1 MENNENRT
9 TLFYKIS
16 ISIIFGILGFAINF
30 YTIKFPF
37 PPYIAVVLIGL
48 LFPMLIT
55 LSWGWKYGLLAA
67 LSGGCQTM
75 WFLWGPSNGYAIFF
89 VVPPFTLWIMWH
101 GFFAQLRKRQKEPA
115 WWLDKYIIEIP
126 FRLFSTIN
134 LLTLSRWAITLN
146 PPPWTWALDAPN
158 TIPMHF
164 SNFIVIKQAAVGYII
179 LLLSDV
185 LLNIGFVRRFFR
197 LKEIDNRTNTGYVI
211 SAFLL
216 IGALFWLAD
225 SILGSLVFVTGK
237 TFFELFALN
246 IPSYNIFV
254 RTAVILLCLAGGLFA
269 AKLLQKQRESDI
281 ALRES
286 EIKYRTLVEHLPA
299 ITYTAA
305 FDESST
311 TLYVSPQ
318 IEKIIGISPH
328 DYKADPDLWLKHL
341 HDGDRERVLKEVSHA
356 HETGQPFVSEY
367 RITSTDGRVVWLR
380 DEAVIAKDDKGNP
393 RYLQGVMVDITRQKQ
408 TEDAL
413 KKAHD
418 DLDIKVKERTAELQK
433 TINLMA
439 GREVRM
445 AELKEVIR
453 KLREQVDSAGMTP
466 VANDPLKET

>member
-1 MENNENRT
+1 MEINENRT
-9 TLFYKIS
+9 TPFYKIS

-55 LSWGWKYGLLAA
+55 LSWGWKYGFMSA
-67 LSGGCQTM
+67 LTGGCQTM
-75 WFLWGPSNGYAIFF
+75 WWLWGPSNGYAIFF
-89 VVPPFTLWIMWH
+89 VVPPFTLWIIWH
-101 GFFAQLRKRQKEPA
+101 GFFALLRKRQKKPK
-115 WWLDKYIIEIP
+115 WWLNKYIIEIP
-126 FRLFSTIN
+126 FRLLSTIN

-146 PPPWTWALDAPN
+146 PPSWTWALDAPN

-185 LLNIGFVRRFFR
+185 LLNIGFVRSFFR

-225 SILGSLVFVTGK
+225 SILGFLVFFTGK

-254 RTAVILLCLAGGLFA
+254 RTAVILSCLAGGLFA
-269 AKLLQKQRESDI
+269 AKLLRKQRESDI

-305 FDESST
+305 LDESST
-311 TLYVSPQ
+311 TLYISPQ
-318 IEKIIGISPH
+318 IEKILGISPH
-328 DYKADPDLWLKHL
+328 AYKAGHDFRLKNL
-341 HDGDRERVLKEVSHA
+341 HNDDRERVLKEVSHA
-356 HETGQPFVSEY
+356 RETGQPIISEY
-367 RITSTDGRVVWLR
+367 RMTTTDGRVVWLR
-380 DEAVIAKDDKGNP
+380 DEAVIVKDDRGNSL
-393 RYLQGVMVDITRQKQ
+393 YLQGVMFDITSQKHIEEELAKHREHL
-408 TEDAL
+408 EDMVQ
-413 KKAHD
+413 K
-418 DLDIKVKERTAELQK
+418 RTDELQR

-453 KLREQVDSAGMTP
+453 KMREQVDSTGMTP
-466 VANDPLKET
+466 VADDPLKEI